1 MSDSQTPDASSLAKT
16 YPRYAGQVAYDHT
29 QPAVE
34 AETVPAADV
43 LEPGLADR
51 LPHDLYTHQAEAL
64 SLLEA
69 GENVCVATS
78 TSSGKTFV
86 YGLHIARQH
95 YRGEDSTAL
104 LVYPTKALS
113 RDQKQALDELYA
125 TLGLDIDVAVYDGDT
140 PSNERRRI
148 REESDVVISNFSGV
162 NVYLSDHALWKEF
175 FSRLDLVAIDES
187 HSYTGIQ
194 GMHVAWVI
202 RRLWRVLDRY
212 GADPQVT
219 LTSATIGNPKEHAE
233 SLTAKSVQVVDE
245 DGSPH
250 GDREIVFWDPPTEID
265 ENGEEVKRSA
275 NEEASDVL
283 AHLADRNLQTLM
295 FTRSRKQTELNARR
309 VRNAD
314 EDLVPTG
321 GLDVEAYNAGH
332 GKDTRRRAEDR
343 LKNGRLDGIVSTNA
357 LELGI
362 DIGSVDATILT
373 GYPGTRQSFW
383 QQVGRSGR
391 GLSDALGVFVANYD
405 SIDQYILDHPEYV
418 LGDTIEDAVVD
429 TTNDP
434 VYARHLL
441 CAAEEIPLTHDDGRW
456 FGDDRLE
463 RAVEMWR
470 RAGRMVGRLESGVQ
484 YDGPHRPQM
493 DISMY
498 ATKSEQ
504 FEVRVAN
511 GDIDM
516 EPIDR
521 VRAYRDFHEGAVHLH
536 KGTEYEVVELNE
548 AGAHPYV
555 LLERTNAD
563 YYTQT
568 LSEIT
573 IGDLDRQDS
582 RPLGND
588 VTLCYGEATVTVD
601 YYAYKKVEYGR
612 GDGGRQIPTGLDP
625 IEMRTQLTWVAFP
638 EGTMDDLDERLELA
652 VDPEV
657 LLGGLHAAE
666 HGTIGMAPL
675 ELRLDKGDLGGLSQ
689 CRHPELDGPV
699 WFVYDGVA
707 GGLGFSRAIFDSYE
721 TIAAHTRDMIREC
734 DCDGEDGCPA
744 CVMDSNCG
752 DDNSPLHRSM
762 AVELLERTL
771 AERSTPR

>member
-1 MSDSQTPDASSLAKT
+1 MSNSQKPDANSLAKT
-16 YPRYAGQVAYDHT
+16 YPHYSGQIAYDHT
-29 QPAVE
+29 QPAAD
-34 AETVPAADV
+34 AETVPAANV

-51 LPHDLYTHQAEAL
+51 LPHDLYTHQAKAL
-64 SLLEA
+64 SLLDA

-95 YRGEDSTAL
+95 YQGQDSTAL

-113 RDQKQALDELYA
+113 RDQKQALDDLYA

-140 PSNERRRI
+140 SSNERRHI
-148 REESDVVISNFSGV
+148 REESDVIISNFAGV

-175 FSRLDLVAIDES
+175 YSQLDLIAIDES

-212 GADPQVT
+212 GVDPQVT

-233 SLTAKSVQVVDE
+233 LLTAKPVQVVNE

-250 GDREIVFWDPPTEID
+250 GQRKIVFWDPPTEID
-265 ENGEEVKRSA
+265 DNGEEVKRSA
-275 NEEASDVL
+275 NKEASDVL
-283 AHLADRNLQTLM
+283 AHLADRDLQTLM

-309 VRNAD
+309 VRNAH
-314 EDLVPTG
+314 EDLAPAG
-321 GLDVEAYNAGH
+321 GLAVEAYNAGH
-332 GKDTRRRAEDR
+332 GKDTRRQAEDK
-343 LKNGRLDGIVSTNA
+343 LKSGKLDGIVSTNA

-391 GLSDALGVFVANYD
+391 GISDALGVFVANYD
-405 SIDQYILDHPEYV
+405 SIDQYILDHPQYI
-418 LGDTIEDAVVD
+418 LGDNIEDAVVD
-429 TTNDP
+429 ITNNP

-441 CAAEEIPLTHDDGRW
+441 CASEEIPLTHNDSQW
-456 FGDDRLE
+456 FGEERLK
-463 RAVEMWR
+463 RAVKMWR
-470 RAGRMVGRLESGVQ
+470 RAGKMVGRLDSGIQ
-484 YDGPHRPQM
+484 YNGHHRPQM

-498 ATKSEQ
+498 ATKNEQ
-504 FEVRVAN
+504 FEVRVKD
-511 GDIDM
+511 GEIDM
-516 EPIDR
+516 DPIDK

-536 KGTEYEVVELNE
+536 KGTEYEIVELNE
-548 AGAHPYV
+548 ERAHPFV
-555 LLERTNAD
+555 VMEQTNAD

-568 LSEIT
+568 LSKTT
-573 IGDLDRQDS
+573 ISDLDQQDA
-582 RPLGND
+582 RDLGNG
-588 VTLCYGEATVTVD
+588 VTLCYGEATVNVD
-601 YYAYKKVEYGR
+601 YYAYKKVKYGR
-612 GDGGRQIPTGLDP
+612 DSGGLQLPTGLDP
-625 IEMRTQLTWVAFP
+625 VEMRTQLMWVSFP
-638 EGTMDDLDERLELA
+638 EGIMESLNEQLEID

-689 CRHPELDGPV
+689 VRHPELDGPV
-699 WFVYDGVA
+699 WFVYDGIA
-707 GGLGFSRAIFDSYE
+707 GGLGFSQAIFDSYR
-721 TIAAHTRDMIREC
+721 TIATHTREMIGNCEC
-734 DCDGEDGCPA
+734 EGEDGCPA
-744 CVMDSNCG
+744 CVMESNCG

-762 AVELLERTL
+762 AIELLEKTL
-771 AERSTPR
+771 PT

>member
-1 MSDSQTPDASSLAKT
+1 MSDTQKPGADSLAKT
-16 YPRYAGQVAYDHT
+16 YPHYSGQVVYDHT
-29 QPAVE
+29 QPA
-34 AETVPAADV
+34 ADANTVPAADV
-43 LEPGLADR
+43 LEPGLANR

-95 YRGEDSTAL
+95 YRQKDSTAL

-113 RDQKQALDELYA
+113 RDQKQALDDLYT

-140 PSNERRRI
+140 PSNERRRA
-148 REESDVVISNFSGV
+148 REESDVIISNFAGV

-175 FSRLDLVAIDES
+175 YSHLDLIAIDES

-212 GADPQVT
+212 GVDPQVT

-233 SLTAKSVQVVDE
+233 LLTAKAVQVVDE

-250 GDREIVFWDPPTEID
+250 GKRKIVFWDPPTEID
-265 ENGEEVKRSA
+265 NNGEEIKRSV

-283 AHLADRNLQTLM
+283 AHLADRDLQTLM

-321 GLDVEAYNAGH
+321 ELNVEAYNAGH
-332 GKDTRRRAEDR
+332 GKDVRQQAEDK
-343 LKNGRLDGIVSTNA
+343 LKNGKLDGIVSTNA

-391 GLSDALGVFVANYD
+391 GLSDALGVFVANHD
-405 SIDQYILDHPEYV
+405 SIDQYILDHPQYI
-418 LGDTIEDAVVD
+418 LGDTIEDAVID
-429 TTNDP
+429 TTNNP
-434 VYARHLL
+434 VYAQHLL
-441 CAAEEIPLTHDDGRW
+441 CASEEIPLTHEDSQW
-456 FGDDRLE
+456 FGEERLE
-463 RAVEMWR
+463 RAVKMWR
-470 RAGRMVGRLESGVQ
+470 RAGKMVGRLDTGVQ
-484 YDGPHRPQM
+484 YNGPHRPQM

-504 FEVRVAN
+504 FEVRVKN
-511 GDIDM
+511 GEIDM
-516 EPIDR
+516 EPIDK
-521 VRAYRDFHEGAVHLH
+521 VRAYRDFHEGAIHLH
-536 KGTEYEVVELNE
+536 KGTEYEIIELNE
-548 AGAHPYV
+548 EGAHPFV
-555 LLERTNAD
+555 LLERTNAE

-573 IGDLDRQDS
+573 ISDLDQQNSHD
-582 RPLGND
+582 LGD
-588 VTLCYGEATVTVD
+588 DITLCYGEATVNVD
-601 YYAYKKVEYGR
+601 YYAYKKIKYSR
-612 GDGGRQIPTGLDP
+612 DSGGLQLSTGLDP
-625 IEMRTQLTWVAFP
+625 IEMRTQLMWVAFP
-638 EGTMDDLDERLELA
+638 EGTLNDLNEQMKID

-689 CRHPELDGPV
+689 RRHPELDGPV
-699 WFVYDGVA
+699 WFVYDGVG
-707 GGLGFSRAIFDSYE
+707 GGLGFSRAIFNNYE
-721 TIAAHTRDMIREC
+721 TIATHTRDMIDNCGCE
-734 DCDGEDGCPA
+734 GEDGCPA
-744 CVMDSNCG
+744 CVMESNCG

-762 AVELLERTL
+762 AVELLEKTL
-771 AERSTPR
+771 TGYQTDS